1 LLLGFSLLGRTD
13 IRLVAVS
20 ADASAFDV
28 RSDTVRLA
36 SEGAELLGWQ
46 GELREGSLAAADEFV
61 GEGYGIPTP
70 ASDEALELFGRTE
83 GIVLDP
89 VYTAKAAAGMLSW
102 IRSGSVPEGDRVVFV
117 HTGGHPAL
125 LA

>member
-1 LLLGFSLLGRTD
+1 M
-13 IRLVAVS
+13 
-20 ADASAFDV
+20 
-28 RSDTVRLA
+28 
-36 SEGAELLGWQ
+36 
-46 GELREGSLAAADEFV
+46 AAADEFV

-70 ASDEALELFGRTE
+70 ASDEALELFARTE

-89 VYTAKAAAGMLSW
+89 VYTAKAAAGLLSW
-102 IRSGSVPEGDRVVFV
+102 IRSGSVPEGDRVVFI